1 MLSSFSKD
9 GSDFL
14 FCTSDNRI
22 ALWDMH
28 KNKRRQLYVEKK
40 HLAHSY
46 TCLAWHR
53 DSADLGSLAVGCSDG
68 TVILWD
74 LARGV
79 VTQVIGDSASSSGSA
94 NVPSDV
100 VFSADGKSIF
110 VASITA
116 PDVNEYL
123 VKTGE
128 LAKAWKGHKK
138 GTTRLAY
145 NPKAPVVALGSSSVK
160 LIDTSADAKK
170 KKFDG
175 HFAGGLSAIA
185 FSDCGR
191 YLACA
196 GVGSREV
203 LLFDVKAGASTDAML
218 VLPTRDA
225 VHRMVVRASNNAVDI
240 LCLYE
245 QGAGGCLLRAANG
258 EKVQTMHIEAQSV
271 LGASFSPSGSVLVAL
286 GSSSQPRLCT
296 VEVTADAGL
305 PATVALASE
314 NKTSNT
320 GNATVVSELPLPK
333 VLGPNEFGGAKRP
346 STAETLTQNPNKR
359 TRVGS
364 EDSNANVTMEERLAG
379 LTYQL
384 QQLQAPAMSEN
395 VAPAP
400 TSDSLVTLVDQA
412 LQTGDDALLEQC
424 FGCEDAD
431 VVEETSRRLPTGR
444 IVLLLRRLVSKF
456 EKRPSRGLLLTRW
469 LAALLRHHTAYLVSV
484 PDLTAQLAGLSQM
497 LEQRLSSY
505 SRLAS
510 LGGRLDL
517 LLSRV
522 STVGAHRVVQEPLVI
537 VRE

>member
-1 MLSSFSKD
+1 LSAFSKD
-9 GSDFL
+9 GNDFL
-14 FCTSDNRI
+14 LCTSDNRI
-22 ALWDMH
+22 ALWDIQ
-28 KNKRRQLYVEKK
+28 KSKRRHLYVEKK

-53 DSADLGSLAVGCSDG
+53 DADLGSLAVGCSDG
-68 TVILWD
+68 TVVLWD
-74 LARGV
+74 LTRGV
-79 VTQVIGDSASSSGSA
+79 VARVIGDNASSSGST

-100 VFSADGKSIF
+100 VFSADGKSVF

-116 PDVNEYL
+116 SDVNEYS
-123 VKTGE
+123 VKTGV
-128 LAKAWKGHKK
+128 LVKAWTGHKK
-138 GTTRLAY
+138 GTNRLAY

-175 HFAGGLSAIA
+175 HFAGGLSAIT

-196 GVGSREV
+196 GVGNREV

-218 VLPTRDA
+218 VLPTRHA
-225 VHRMVVRASNNAVDI
+225 VHRMVVRVSNNVVNI
-240 LCLYE
+240 MCTYE
-245 QGAGGCLLRAANG
+245 QGAGGCLLRAVDG
-258 EKVQTMHIEAQSV
+258 EKVHTMQVEATAV
-271 LGASFSPSGSVLVAL
+271 LGASFSPSGNVLIAL
-286 GSSSQPRLCT
+286 GASTQPRLCT
-296 VEVTADAGL
+296 LDITSETDLPTSVTL
-305 PATVALASE
+305 PNDKNAPNTDTSMVASE
-314 NKTSNT
+314 L
-320 GNATVVSELPLPK
+320 ALPK
-333 VLGPNEFGGAKRP
+333 VLGPNEFGGSKRP
-346 STAETLTQNPNKR
+346 SVEDTLNPSKR
-359 TRVGS
+359 TRNEDDVG
-364 EDSNANVTMEERLAG
+364 ANVTMEERLAG
-379 LTYQL
+379 LASQL
-384 QQLQAPAMSEN
+384 HQLENPAASAEN
-395 VAPAP
+395 AAPAP

-484 PDLTAQLAGLSQM
+484 PDLTARLAGLSQM

-522 STVGAHRVVQEPLVI
+522 STVGSHQMVQEPLVV